1 MDEWEFVVD
10 GYSVAVVAAVAD
22 AFPKGREERQDKNL
36 AHQRES
42 FVGVQLT
49 PEVVVPV

>member
-22 AFPKGREERQDKNL
+22 AFPKGREELGRRTKNERQRNN
-36 AHQRES
+36 
-42 FVGVQLT
+42 
-49 PEVVVPV
+49 